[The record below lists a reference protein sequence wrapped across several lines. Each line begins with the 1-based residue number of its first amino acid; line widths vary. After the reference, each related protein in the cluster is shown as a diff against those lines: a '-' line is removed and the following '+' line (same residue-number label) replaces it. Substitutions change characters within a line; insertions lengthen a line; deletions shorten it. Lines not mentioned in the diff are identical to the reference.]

1 MSDQAAKNLAALVQ
15 QTGASA
21 LVRNLETEVFTQCV
35 GAWTVPMS
43 VNAGLRRTCYIN
55 CPSRAFL
62 DYGAEELDRLTE
74 NRLVRLAGRGALA
87 GFSPLVAATGMD
99 RQVQLNNWLVATN
112 ILPPA
117 NPQDWLN
124 AFEDISTRH
133 AGFIPVLRSVNSAAH
148 AASLDAFRREG
159 LVLLP
164 IRKIFIRDYAVDQ
177 KWTTDETKDA
187 KLLATSGFTRRPG
200 TSFSAAE
207 FCRAA
212 DLYAQLYLEKY
223 SRLNPHYTAEFL
235 QHAQAKLDLNL
246 DGLFDANGTMV
257 GVIGRSEQHGT
268 LTGPIVGY
276 DTALPQRWGLYRQ
289 LRAINHGYARTGQR
303 LYNMSAGAERFKEL
317 RGGRA
322 HVEYMVADFRCATR
336 VQRRAA
342 KVLAALFNR
351 AARTLQ
357 SPKDER
363 CESLK
368 TGIERQN
375 EAHSGQENPVS
386 RPTNSC

>member
-1 MSDQAAKNLAALVQ
+1 M
-15 QTGASA
+15 
-21 LVRNLETEVFTQCV
+21 
-35 GAWTVPMS
+35 
-43 VNAGLRRTCYIN
+43 
-55 CPSRAFL
+55 
-62 DYGAEELDRLTE
+62 
-74 NRLVRLAGRGALA
+74 
-87 GFSPLVAATGMD
+87 
-99 RQVQLNNWLVATN
+99 
-112 ILPPA
+112 
-117 NPQDWLN
+117 
-124 AFEDISTRH
+124 
-133 AGFIPVLRSVNSAAH
+133 
-148 AASLDAFRREG
+148 
-159 LVLLP
+159 
-164 IRKIFIRDYAVDQ
+164 DQ

-207 FCRAA
+207 FHRAA
-212 DLYAQLYLEKY
+212 DLYARLYLEKY

-276 DTALPQRWGLYRQ
+276 DTASPQRWGLYRQ

-322 HVEYMVADFRCATR
+322 HVEYMVTDFRRATR

-342 KVLAALFNR
+342 KVLSALFNR

-357 SPKDER
+357 SPKD
-363 CESLK
+363 
-368 TGIERQN
+368 
-375 EAHSGQENPVS
+375 
-386 RPTNSC
+386 